1 MYLFSIN
8 AVSVKDQGD
17 FKAGEECPFIAYIN
31 FVDLFG
37 AEQLA
42 TLYLMKEGFRDI
54 KITKRRLIKLEGK
67 THNDPQISEALRKGY
82 CLQAVSAH

>member
-8 AVSVKDQGD
+8 ATLSKDQGE

-42 TLYLMKEGFRDI
+42 KLYLLKEGFRDATI
-54 KITKRRLIKLEGK
+54 IKRRFLKLEGQS
-67 THNDPQISEALRKGY
+67 HDDPQIREALQKGY
-82 CLQAVSAH
+82 CLQVFSAH

>member
-8 AVSVKDQGD
+8 ATSRQDQGD

-31 FVDLFG
+31 FIDLFG

-54 KITKRRLIKLEGK
+54 KILKRRFLTGDTLQSD
-67 THNDPQISEALRKGY
+67 DPQIAEALKKGY
-82 CLQAVSAH
+82 CLQAFSSH